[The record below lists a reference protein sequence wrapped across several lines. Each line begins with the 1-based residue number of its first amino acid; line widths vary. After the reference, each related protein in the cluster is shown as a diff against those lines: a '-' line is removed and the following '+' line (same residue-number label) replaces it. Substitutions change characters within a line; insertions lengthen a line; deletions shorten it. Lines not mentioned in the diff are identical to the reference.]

1 MCSLSYFSNKA
12 ITDPKKVRDRS
23 GRAEAERNKNIR
35 LLSGDWC
42 LVIERSDA
50 GVPFLPNF
58 VFN

>member
-1 MCSLSYFSNKA
+1 MNTFLIKQLELQIQKKFE
-12 ITDPKKVRDRS
+12 TDPA
-23 GRAEAERNKNIR
+23 GAEAERNKNIR

-58 VFN
+58 CV